1 MIKKIEDSFFKS
13 PYKSIKYSSY
23 FNTYENLFSNFI
35 NKKITFIEI
44 GVLNGGSLFMW
55 KDYLGENAS
64 IIGIDNNPEAL
75 RWKKYV
81 FEIFIGDQADP
92 VFWHSIQKKN
102 WFNRYYFGR
111 WRSFRF

>member
-13 PYKSIKYSSY
+13 PYKSIKYNSY

-55 KDYLGENAS
+55 KDYLGENAR

-75 RWKKYV
+75 RWEKYG
-81 FEIFIGDQADP
+81 FEIFIGDQGDP
-92 VFWHSIQKKN
+92 VFWDSIQKKN
-102 WFNRYYFGR
+102 WFSGYYFGR
-111 WRSFRF
+111 WWSFRF